1 VRRMRFAISL
11 LGLLL
16 LAPAGASAATSPVQ
30 VGSDFFLPTTV
41 PIAKGDS
48 VHWDWVDGVNEHT
61 VTSRRGQTDSF
72 RSAIQRG
79 GNEVFDHTFRFP
91 GRFRYFCKI
100 HPFTMKGVVR
110 VGTPETV
117 RPKIRRARYGSGKV
131 RFRLSERSSLKLTL
145 KRGTRRVKR
154 ITRALSSGRHAIR
167 VGSLKA
173 GSYTAV
179 LQATDGWGNRSK
191 IVRVHFTIG

>member
-1 VRRMRFAISL
+1 MRFAISL

-16 LAPAGASAATSPVQ
+16 LGPASATAATSTVQ
-30 VGSDFFLPTTV
+30 VGSDFFDPTTV
-41 PIAKGDS
+41 SIPKGDS
-48 VHWDWVDGVNEHT
+48 VHWDWVDGINEHT
-61 VTSRRGQTDSF
+61 VTARSGQTDSF

-79 GNEVFDHTFRFP
+79 GNEQFDHTFRYP
-91 GRFRYFCKI
+91 GRFRYFCRI
-100 HPFTMKGVVR
+100 HPFTMRGVVR

-117 RPKIRRARYGSGKV
+117 DPRIRHAGFSDGKV
-131 RFRLSERSSLKLTL
+131 RFRLSERSVVKLTL
-145 KRGTRRVKR
+145 KRGSRTVKR
-154 ITRALSSGRHAIR
+154 VSKVFGSGRHALR
-167 VGSLKA
+167 VGSPRA